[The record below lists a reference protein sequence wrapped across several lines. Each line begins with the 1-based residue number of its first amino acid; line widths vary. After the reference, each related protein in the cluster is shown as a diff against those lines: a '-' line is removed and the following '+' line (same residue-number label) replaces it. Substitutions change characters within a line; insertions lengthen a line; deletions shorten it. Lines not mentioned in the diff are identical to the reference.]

1 MSSIKSNKTFNF
13 SDLLDVVSAAVPDR
27 PAIICGEELVSY
39 SQLTDMVGRFASR
52 LHENGIVRG
61 DTVGLQIT
69 NHTAYLVCF
78 FAACKIGAI
87 PFNINYRY
95 VGAELE
101 YLYDNSDIAA
111 LIYIESVADAVHSA
125 ASKSHAPIL
134 MISLGRDDAAR
145 AGTRRYEDLMAE
157 PTGSLEGVGSADDDI
172 LIIYTGGTT
181 GMPKGVMWP
190 HKSLLFG
197 ALGGG
202 GWFHPAG
209 PIERPEDLTSR
220 TIEGPWL
227 RTFPVAPLMH
237 GAALWT
243 ALSSLMVGH
252 TVILND
258 QEAFSAEYVWN
269 LVAKHQVNIM
279 AIVGDAMALPLVE
292 ALEAVPDRWS
302 LPTLANVGSGG
313 AIFSEGLQDRLKS
326 CLPNI
331 TTMSSLGATETGT
344 MGAGTRE
351 TADGIMR
358 YEARPDLTVL
368 IEGRYAVA
376 GETGIIARKGYLP
389 VGYYGDEKK
398 SAETFVAVEGV
409 AHALG
414 GDAARLEEDGS
425 ITVLGRGSGCINTG
439 GEKVYPE
446 EVEQA
451 LKSHP
456 AVADALVV
464 GIPHPRWT
472 QQVAAVVS
480 LRPGCDCDFKSLK
493 KHCAATLAEYKAPKK
508 VLFRDQVQRSIVG
521 KPDYLW
527 AKAQFDEKLAT
538 N

>member
-1 MSSIKSNKTFNF
+1 MSDPHSNKTFNF
-13 SDLLDVVSAAVPDR
+13 SDLLDVVAAAVPDR
-27 PAIICGEELVSY
+27 PAVICGEDIVSY
-39 SQLTDMVGRFASR
+39 EQLTELVGRFASR
-52 LHENGIVRG
+52 LHENGIRRG
-61 DTVGLQIT
+61 DTVGLQVT

-78 FAACKIGAI
+78 FAACRIGAI

-101 YLYDNSDIAA
+101 YLYDNSDISA
-111 LIYIESVADAVHSA
+111 LIYIDSATDAVYKA
-125 ASKSHAPIL
+125 AQNSRSPKM
-134 MISLGRDDAAR
+134 MISLGSQGAVRE
-145 AGTRRYEDLMAE
+145 GTHRYEDLIAE
-157 PTGSLEGVGSADDDI
+157 PAGSLDDLSSEDDDI

-190 HKSLLFG
+190 HKSLFFG

-202 GWFHPAG
+202 GWFHPSG
-209 PIERPEDLTSR
+209 PVERPEDLTSR
-220 TIEGPWL
+220 TLEGPWI

-252 TVILND
+252 TIILND
-258 QEAFSAEYVWN
+258 QEAFAADHVWD
-269 LVAKHQVNIM
+269 LVEKHQVNIM

-292 ALEAVPDRWS
+292 ALEGAPDRWNM
-302 LPTLANVGSGG
+302 PALANVGSGG
-313 AIFSEGLQDRLKS
+313 AIFSEDLQDRLKT
-326 CLPNI
+326 CLPAI

-351 TADGIMR
+351 TEDGIMR
-358 YEARPDLTVL
+358 YDARPDLTVL
-368 IEGRYAVA
+368 VDGRPAVT
-376 GETGIIARKGYLP
+376 GETGIIARKGFLP
-389 VGYYGDEKK
+389 IGYYGDEKK
-398 SAETFVAVEGV
+398 SAETFVLVDGV
-409 AHALG
+409 SHALG

-456 AVADALVV
+456 AIADALVV

-480 LRPGCDCDFKSLK
+480 LRPDGDTDFETLK
-493 KHCAATLAEYKAPKK
+493 QHCAETLADYKAPKK
-508 VLFRDQVQRSIVG
+508 VLFTDQVQRTIVG
-521 KPDYLW
+521 KPDYVW
-527 AKAQFDEKLAT
+527 AKAQFEES
-538 N
+538 